1 MLSER
6 YDRQTIL
13 PEIGEAGQKKLL
25 DSSALVVGCGGL
37 ASTLLYCLCGMG
49 VGRIGFC
56 DGDVVSPS
64 NLNRQFLHNVA
75 DLGRRKT
82 QSAFEK
88 LSAFAPELT
97 LEPFGERLTD
107 KNAAEIVSR
116 YDIVL
121 LAVDSVASR
130 LTANRACVAAGVP
143 LIDGGIH
150 GLRGSLFTVRPR
162 KTACLA
168 CFYGESQPS
177 QISIPSFAPVV
188 SAISA
193 MQAQT
198 TANLLLGLPNPTDGQ
213 LLLFDG
219 ALLTTEFVSIRRSAC
234 CPVCGKY
241 ETTQL

>member
-6 YDRQTIL
+6 YERQVLL

-25 DSSALVVGCGGL
+25 ASSALVVGCGGL

-56 DGDVVSPS
+56 DGDTVSLS

-75 DLGRRKT
+75 DLGRKKT
-82 QSAFEK
+82 QSAYET

-97 LEPFGERLTD
+97 LEPMDERLTD
-107 KNAAEIVSR
+107 ENAASIISR

-130 LTANRACVAAGVP
+130 LAANRASVAAGVP
-143 LIDGGIH
+143 LIDGGIDGLH
-150 GLRGSLFTVRPR
+150 GTLLTVRPQI
-162 KTACLA
+162 TACLS
-168 CFYGESQPS
+168 CFYGDLPASQAP
-177 QISIPSFAPVV
+177 IPSFAPVV

-193 MQAQT
+193 MQAQSA
-198 TANLLLGLPNPTDGQ
+198 ANLLLDLPNPTDGR
-213 LLLFDG
+213 LLLLDG
-219 ALLTTEFVSIRRSAC
+219 ASLTTEFVSIRRNTG
-234 CPVCGKY
+234 CPVCG
-241 ETTQL
+241 EPPR